1 MHTVI
6 NVTLAACT
14 LLFISLQRG
23 YRSIPAKELKK
34 RAREGDE
41 MAAGLYRAVG
51 YGHSLR
57 TVLWFL
63 VIASS
68 SLFFV
73 SIATSSPLWLALVLS
88 AIIVWFG
95 YVWLPVRRTNT
106 FSTSLARMA
115 APVFARLLSYLHP
128 FLDWLVLLVR
138 RHTPVTIH
146 TGLYDKD
153 DLIDLFEQQI
163 AQADNRIAKE
173 ELDIAYSAL
182 TAGEKLVRDVM
193 TPRRVVSMINAEDSV
208 GPILMTEVH
217 DSGHSRY
224 PVYDGKKDNIVGT
237 IYLRDLMRAKEG
249 GRVRDVMRS
258 GDVCYIH
265 EEQSLV
271 EALQAILKTR
281 RHLFIVVNSF
291 EEYVGVIT
299 IEDVLEHIIGRP
311 IIDEFDQYDDLRA
324 VAARVAR
331 QEHKAHQESAGTSL
345 VDTNADGMTEPLEAP
360 EE

>member
-6 NVTLAACT
+6 NLLLAAVT

-23 YRSIPAKELKK
+23 YHSIPAKELKK

-41 MAAGLYRAVG
+41 IAAGLYRAVG

-68 SLFFV
+68 SFFFV
-73 SIATSSPLWLALVLS
+73 SVATSSPLWVALLLS
-88 AIIVWFG
+88 AIIIWFG
-95 YVWLPVRRTNT
+95 YVWLPVRRTNRL
-106 FSTSLARMA
+106 STGLARLA
-115 APVFARLLSYLHP
+115 APAFAWLLNYLHP
-128 FLDWLVLLVR
+128 MIDMAIGFVR
-138 RHTPVTIH
+138 RHTPVTVH

-153 DLIDLFEQQI
+153 DLLELFEQQI

-173 ELDIAYSAL
+173 ELDIAYNAL

-193 TPRRVVSMINAEDSV
+193 IPRRVVSMINADDPV

-217 DSGHSRY
+217 NSGHSRY

-237 IYLRDLMRAKEG
+237 VYLRDLMQAKQG
-249 GRVRDVMRS
+249 GSVRDVMRS

-265 EEQSLV
+265 EEQSLI

-291 EEYVGVIT
+291 EEYVGVVT
-299 IEDVLEHIIGRP
+299 IEDVLERIIGRP
-311 IIDEFDQYDDLRA
+311 IVDEFDQYEDLRA
-324 VAARVAR
+324 VAALQAR
-331 QEHKAHQESAGTSL
+331 KEHKQHVAQAPPVEESTQ
-345 VDTNADGMTEPLEAP
+345 V
-360 EE
+360 EELTI

>member
-1 MHTVI
+1 MHTLI
-6 NVTLAACT
+6 NVLLA
-14 LLFISLQRG
+14 LLALGFISLQRG
-23 YRSIPAKELKK
+23 YQSVPPKELKK

-41 MAAGLYRAVG
+41 IAMGLYRAVG

-57 TVLWFL
+57 SVLWFL
-63 VIASS
+63 VLASC

-73 SIATSSPLWLALVLS
+73 SVATSSPLWVALLAS
-88 AIIVWFG
+88 AIILWLGF
-95 YVWLPVRRTNT
+95 VWLPVRRTNM
-106 FSTSLARMA
+106 FSIRLARIMA
-115 APVFARLLSYLHP
+115 PAFAWLLNYLHP
-128 FLDWLVLLVR
+128 LLDR
-138 RHTPVTIH
+138 IISFIHRHTPVTVH
-146 TGLYDKD
+146 TGLYDKA
-153 DLIDLFEQQI
+153 DLIDLLERQQV
-163 AQADNRIAKE
+163 QVDNRITKE

-182 TAGEKLVRDVM
+182 TASEKQVRDVM
-193 TPRRVVSMINAEDSV
+193 IPRRIVSMINVEEPV

-249 GRVRDVMRS
+249 GRVRDIMRP

-299 IEDVLEHIIGRP
+299 IEDVLENIIGRP
-311 IIDEFDQYDDLRA
+311 IVDEFDQYEDLRA
-324 VAARVAR
+324 VAARDAR
-331 QEHKAHQESAGTSL
+331 KEHKEHAVTAVTD
-345 VDTNADGMTEPLEAP
+345 VDADGIV
-360 EE
+360 EEVTISE